1 MIRGIGL
8 CALLLLTGCATPY
21 ETCVASA
28 TRDLRVLDGLIAQS
42 EATLARGYAI
52 DSVQVFE
59 ARWQRCLEPPNPATD
74 AEGRPLPMVETLC
87 LENVPVTQKRPRA
100 VDLEAERRLLG
111 QLRDK
116 RTEAS
121 ARAEREIARCR
132 TLYPEG

>member
-1 MIRGIGL
+1 
-8 CALLLLTGCATPY
+8 
-21 ETCVASA
+21 
-28 TRDLRVLDGLIAQS
+28 
-42 EATLARGYAI
+42 
-52 DSVQVFE
+52 
-59 ARWQRCLEPPNPATD
+59 
-74 AEGRPLPMVETLC
+74 MVETLC

>member
-1 MIRGIGL
+1 MIRGFAL
-8 CALLLLTGCATPY
+8 CALLLATGCATPY
-21 ETCVASA
+21 ESCVAAA

-52 DSVQVFE
+52 DRVQVFE
-59 ARWQRCLEPPNPATD
+59 ARWERCLEPPTPATD
-74 AEGRPLPMVETLC
+74 AEGKPLPMVETLC
-87 LENVPVTQKRPRA
+87 LENVPVTREQPRA

-116 RTEAS
+116 RADLA

-132 TLYPEG
+132 TLHPEG